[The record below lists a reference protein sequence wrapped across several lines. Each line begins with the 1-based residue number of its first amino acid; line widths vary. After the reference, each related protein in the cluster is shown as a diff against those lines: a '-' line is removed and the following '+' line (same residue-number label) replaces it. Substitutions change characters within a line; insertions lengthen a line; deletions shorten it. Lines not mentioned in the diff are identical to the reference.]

1 MSTENTTTDEMT
13 VSRAEQSAGQIMP
26 TPAPDQDRNL
36 PPWLATKA
44 SQTAQIASRPALAP
58 ASGAA
63 GDASAAHQTSV
74 RTGNQTLSVH
84 GGLGAPASV
93 ADEDKPGCEIPAG
106 LYFEGNATFPCS
118 VTVRGR
124 VKGSIKTDGDAALR
138 VAVGGEVDGEMKAK
152 TIAIEGGAKGT
163 IDASGGSASFGPEA
177 RCNGTILY
185 TRVSIAEGAE
195 IEATMKKST

>member
-1 MSTENTTTDEMT
+1 MSTENTTTDEMS

-26 TPAPDQDRNL
+26 TPAPEQGRNL
-36 PPWLATKA
+36 PTWLATKA
-44 SQTAQIASRPALAP
+44 SQTAQMASRPALAL

-63 GDASAAHQTSV
+63 GDASAAHQTSA

-124 VKGSIKTDGDAALR
+124 VKGSIKTDADADLR
-138 VAVGGEVDGEMKAK
+138 VAVGGEVEGDLKAK
-152 TIAIEGGAKGT
+152 AIVIEGVAKGT
-163 IDASGGSASFGPEA
+163 IDATGGIASFGAQA

-185 TRVSIAEGAE
+185 ARVSIAEGAD